1 MSRPSTL
8 EQSLLSKAEKFLVDF
23 TPHYEQRLQVLEAY
37 AAKNGGF
44 DIEEYWSA
52 FQIEVEDANLVKDAA
67 ETLGLSL
74 SIAGIP
80 TSLALSS
87 LAREPIPFSEKK
99 KNGAY
104 YTDFRLAQFVS
115 NDCSTHIKHIS
126 KVADIAAGSG
136 ILLAAIAEQYYSL
149 YPEKYDQW
157 ISECVFAY
165 DLSSNALRGAR
176 IALMVHAS
184 SVEAIKNMCDN
195 WLVCD
200 SLLIEDGIFPQ
211 FDIVVGN
218 PPWGKVKLSL
228 HSFVNKTDGA
238 YHVYGSQYDNFD
250 KEQFFIEKRSALD
263 YSKALKHRYSL
274 LGNAEPDMYMAF
286 LQKAI
291 SVLAPGG
298 HLSYLVPA
306 GLIRSLGTEELRR
319 FLLSNSEKLKY
330 YLLDN
335 RANFFEID
343 TRFKFVV
350 ISQEKKQLSGSECD
364 SFLFE
369 ICSGNKCGISGSEE
383 IRFNVEELEDIRPDL
398 TIPECRSKAEKDL
411 FCKICSNGRAW
422 KDAWL
427 VDIAREVDMT
437 NDRTNFHEQDS
448 DSDIPV
454 IEGRMVQQ
462 FRFGAKAYVSGSGRS
477 AKWVPNVGTI
487 KAQFFM
493 SREAFSDQLL
503 RRIDTLRAGYCDIAG
518 QTNERAMMTAIVP
531 PGVVCGNKV
540 PTIVF
545 PEDDG
550 EKQLYFFIGVTN
562 SFAFDWILRRVLS
575 TTVNYFLLFSLPMPD
590 IDLSSKLS
598 RKIISLTK
606 ELSGMGAEYYTDA
619 KMGRL
624 RAELDLA
631 VAQSY
636 GLDFSDLEL
645 IMKDFPLLD
654 RHQPSV
660 NGEHRSTYT
669 RDLLLSIAE
678 KELGN
683 KEWDY
688 TQRAELA
695 EKQDARAY
703 IPTEMVELTKGDPK
717 CLRDRTSA

>member
-1 MSRPSTL
+1 MSRPLTL
-8 EQSLLSKAEKFLVDF
+8 EQLLLSKADEYLKCISSD
-23 TPHYEQRLQVLEAY
+23 YEQRLLVLEAY
-37 AAKNGGF
+37 TARIGGF
-44 DIEEYWSA
+44 DIEKYWST
-52 FQIEVEDANLVKDAA
+52 FQIEVNDADLVKNAA
-67 ETLGLSL
+67 KTLDHFLSE
-74 SIAGIP
+74 ADIP

-99 KNGAY
+99 KNGAF
-104 YTDFRLAQFVS
+104 YTDFRLAQFVAD
-115 NDCSTHIKHIS
+115 DCSSYINRDS
-126 KVADIAAGSG
+126 SVADIAAGSG
-136 ILLAAIAEQYYSL
+136 ILLAAIAEKYYSL
-149 YPEKYDQW
+149 YPENYNQW
-157 ISECVFAY
+157 ISKHVFAY
-165 DLSSNALRGAR
+165 DLSANALRGAR
-176 IALMVHAS
+176 IALMVHAT
-184 SVEAIKNMCDN
+184 SVEAIKNMCGN

-200 SLLIEDGIFPQ
+200 SLLTEDTILPH
-211 FDIVVGN
+211 FDIIVGN

-228 HSFVNKTDGA
+228 HSFINKAGGD
-238 YHVYGSQYDNFD
+238 YHVYGSQYGEFD
-250 KEQFFIEKRSALD
+250 KEEFLSEKQSALE
-263 YSKALKHRYSL
+263 YSKALKKRYSL
-274 LGNAEPDMYMAF
+274 LGDAEPDMYMAF

-291 SVLAPGG
+291 SVLTPGG

-319 FLLSNSEKLKY
+319 FLLGNSETLKY

-335 RANFFEID
+335 KANFFEID
-343 TRFKFVV
+343 TRFKFVI
-350 ISQEKKQLSGSECD
+350 ISQNKKQHNGSECD

-369 ICSGNKCGISGSEE
+369 ICNGNKCGISGSEE
-383 IRFNVEELEDIRPDL
+383 IGFNVEELEEIRPDL
-398 TIPECRSKAEKDL
+398 TVPECRSKAEKDL
-411 FCKICSNGRAW
+411 FCKICSNGRTW

-437 NDRTNFHEQDS
+437 NNRTDFHGHDS

-493 SREAFSDQLL
+493 SREAFSDHLL

-518 QTNERAMMTAIVP
+518 QTNERAMMAAIVP

-545 PEDDG
+545 PGDDG

-562 SFAFDWILRRVLS
+562 SFVFDWVLRRVLS

-590 IDLSSKLS
+590 IDLNSKLAN
-598 RKIISLTK
+598 RIISLTK
-606 ELSGMGAEYYTDA
+606 DLSGMGAEYYTDA
-619 KMGRL
+619 KMGRI

-636 GLDFSDLEL
+636 GLGFRDLEL
-645 IMKDFPLLD
+645 IMSDFPLLD

-678 KELGN
+678 KEFGE
-683 KEWDY
+683 KVRGY
-688 TQRAELA
+688 TRRAELA

-703 IPTEMVELTKGDPK
+703 IPTEMVELM
-717 CLRDRTSA
+717 REEAQNA